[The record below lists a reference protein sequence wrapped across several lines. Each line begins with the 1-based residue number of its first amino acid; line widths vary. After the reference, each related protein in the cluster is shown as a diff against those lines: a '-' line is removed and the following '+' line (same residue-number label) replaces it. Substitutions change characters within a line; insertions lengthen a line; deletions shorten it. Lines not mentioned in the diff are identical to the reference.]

1 VTVVVADLAWAALEC
16 AGLEHVMTRAD
27 ESGFRADGQ
36 LVMVQDG
43 PFRVRYLLECDA
55 GWRFT
60 TLTITVT
67 DSGRERT
74 LQLAVAADG
83 RWQADGKPRPD
94 LDGCIDIDINC
105 TPLTNTLPI
114 RRLRWASGASHDLSV
129 AFVSVPDLAVRA
141 VSQRYTQLEPRLYRY
156 QSGAFR
162 ADLPVDGDGFV
173 LDYPGCWTRVG
184 PQPAG

>member
-1 VTVVVADLAWAALEC
+1 MTTDLAWAALDC

-27 ESGFRADGQ
+27 EDGFRADSQ
-36 LVMVQDG
+36 LVMVRDR
-43 PFRVRYLLECDA
+43 PFRVSYLLECDT
-55 GWRFT
+55 GWRFA

-67 DSGRERT
+67 DAGRERT
-74 LQLAVAADG
+74 LQLSANADAH
-83 RWQADGKPRPD
+83 WQADGQPRPD
-94 LDGCIDIDINC
+94 LDGCIDIDIDC

-114 RRLRWASGASHDLSV
+114 RRLSWAPEAIHDLSV
-129 AFVSVPDLAVRA
+129 AFVSVPDLTVRA
-141 VSQRYTQLEPRLYRY
+141 VSQRYTLLEPRLYWY

-173 LDYPGCWTRVG
+173 LDYPGFWARLG

>member
-1 VTVVVADLAWAALEC
+1 MTADLAWAALEC

-36 LVMVQDG
+36 LVMVQDR
-43 PFRVRYLLECDA
+43 PFRISYLLECDT
-55 GWRFT
+55 GWRFS
-60 TLTITVT
+60 TLAITVT
-67 DSGRERT
+67 DSLGERT
-74 LQLAVAADG
+74 LRLSAAADG
-83 RWQADGKPRPD
+83 HWQADGEPRPD
-94 LDGCIDIDINC
+94 LDGCVDIDINC

-114 RRLRWASGASHDLSV
+114 RRLSWAPGTTHDLSV
-129 AFVSVPDLAVRA
+129 AFVSVPDLTVRA
-141 VSQRYTQLEPRLYRY
+141 VSQRYTRLEPRRYRY

-184 PQPAG
+184 PRAAG